1 MNAVCQWKCPKV
13 LNVEV
18 KNQFKIWETITCP
31 SAELICIATQ
41 GWSSTFSYFEV
52 RVGTAWVDKCH
63 FVFYHL

>member
-1 MNAVCQWKCPKV
+1 MSMKMSKSSKCGS
-13 LNVEV
+13 E
-18 KNQFKIWETITCP
+18 NQFKIWETITCP

-52 RVGTAWVDKCH
+52 RVGTAWVDKWH